1 MPAPKPQ
8 PRLRLIGLGELSP
21 GEHRF
26 ELSRIAIGNGVDNDF
41 VIAHPT
47 VSRKHAMLRAE
58 GGGYLLEDLA
68 SSNGTFVN
76 GRRIKQPMRIKPGD
90 EIGFGAT
97 RFAVTRG
104 TGISATPRRRRPLAR
119 RSIAIAGIMLFAIA
133 GFVGARYLIELQRS
147 RSLTNRST
155 AKAAQA
161 KGAVTAG
168 GTTAPAGEASNAETA
183 AEEPSTEPTA
193 SGLEETSPQWLTHLN
208 EFRVAAGLAAVAEDP
223 NFSAGDRD
231 HAIYLVN
238 NFATDIRAGGLG
250 AQAHIEDVH
259 MPWYTPQG
267 AEAARS
273 SDESE
278 QVSSG
283 KKNHDPQQWSI
294 DGWMSTPFH
303 RLFILSPLLHQ
314 VGFGFDCEDDICVAL
329 LNVLSG
335 ADPLP
340 RAPMPLDRP
349 TLFPPDGGAIPSS
362 MRTLETEWP
371 TPISG
376 CDGYAFPVG
385 IAITVELGPMVDA
398 QLDSF
403 TLSGE
408 DGATLEACGFDA
420 NSYRNPNEEER
431 TRVVGGLRSQ
441 GAVVIVPRNPLD
453 AGARYDVLATVNGRD
468 YKWSFS
474 VAH

>member
-1 MPAPKPQ
+1 MTPSKPEH
-8 PRLRLIGLGELSP
+8 RLRLLGLGDLSP

-26 ELSRIAIGNGVDNDF
+26 TEANIAVGNGGDNDF

-47 VSRKHAMLRAE
+47 VSRKHAILRDE
-58 GGGYLLEDLA
+58 GGGYVIEDLA
-68 SSNGTFVN
+68 STNGSFVN
-76 GRRIKQPMRIKPGD
+76 GRRIKQPTRIKPGD

-97 RFAVTRG
+97 RFAVARNVG
-104 TGISATPRRRRPLAR
+104 VGGPSRRRPWLAR
-119 RSIAIAGIMLFAIA
+119 RSIPIAGIIVFAIV
-133 GFVGARYLIELQRS
+133 GFVGARYLVELRRS
-147 RSLTNRST
+147 KSP
-155 AKAAQA
+155 AHPAPAQA
-161 KGAVTAG
+161 KRG
-168 GTTAPAGEASNAETA
+168 GVPGGEKTA
-183 AEEPSTEPTA
+183 AEAEPSSEESVAAEASIEPTPSEA
-193 SGLEETSPQWLTHLN
+193 DNGPPAWLKRLN
-208 EFRVAAGLAAVAEDP
+208 EFRTSAGLAAVGSDANLSE
-223 NFSAGDRD
+223 GDRD
-231 HAIYLVN
+231 HAVYLLN
-238 NFATDIRAGGLG
+238 NFASDIRAGGLG
-250 AQAHIEDVH
+250 AQAHVEDVH

-283 KKNHDPQQWSI
+283 KKRRDPQQRAI

-303 RLFILSPLLHQ
+303 RLFILSPLLRD
-314 VGFGFDCEDDICVAL
+314 VGFGFDCENDICVVL

-335 ADPLP
+335 ADPMP
-340 RAPMPLDRP
+340 RTPTPLDRP
-349 TLFPPDGGAIPSS
+349 ILFPPDGGSIPSN
-362 MRTLETEWP
+362 MRALEAEWP

-385 IAITVELGPMVDA
+385 VAITAQLGPMVDA

-408 DGATLEACGFDA
+408 DGASLEACGFDA
-420 NSYRNPNEEER
+420 NSYRNPNEDER

-441 GAVVIVPRNPLD
+441 GAVVIVPRSPLD
-453 AGARYDVLATVNGRD
+453 VGARYDVIATVNGRD

-474 VAH
+474 VAR